1 MSTQGS
7 SIGAEMVVA
16 AHALSRLGLVTAFGH
31 VSARVPGGILITP
44 AADLRDVTVADLIP
58 ITFTRADQPGA
69 GRVPVAPARAA
80 ADPAL
85 ARGHHGARGQEE
97 ALGLPPELPKG
108 APAEAWGHL
117 QIYAVRPDV
126 TAIARAQP
134 PSAFAVASLVSELPI
149 LHGQA
154 AWLGPAVPVHAD
166 ARLLRSAELARAAA
180 RTLTEAGAEAHALLL
195 RGNGALTCGPTPGEA
210 VARMWLLATACSVW
224 LAASASGQP
233 RPLDA
238 AERSYWRG
246 VQREL
251 LPRLWQHLR
260 SG

>member
-1 MSTQGS
+1 VSGERN
-7 SIGAEMVVA
+7 SIRDEIVAA

-44 AADLRDVTVADLIP
+44 AADLRDITVAGLIP
-58 ITFTRADQPGA
+58 ITFPRADQPRA
-69 GRVPVAPARAA
+69 GRVPVVPARAA

-85 ARGHHGARGQEE
+85 ASGNYEARGQEE
-97 ALGLPPELPKG
+97 ARGLPPELPKG

-117 QIYAVRPDV
+117 QIYAARPDV

-134 PSAFAVASLVSELPI
+134 SSAFAAASLISELPI

-166 ARLLRSAELARAAA
+166 ARLLRNAELARAAA
-180 RTLTEAGAEAHALLL
+180 RTLLEAGADALLL

-233 RPLDA
+233 RPLDDG
-238 AERSYWRG
+238 ELSYWRG
-246 VQREL
+246 VQGEL
-251 LPRLWQHLR
+251 LPRLWQQLR

>member
-1 MSTQGS
+1 VSAEGN
-7 SIGAEMVVA
+7 SIRDEIVAA

-44 AADLRDVTVADLIP
+44 AVDLRDVTVADLILIP
-58 ITFTRADQPGA
+58 ITFARADQPGA
-69 GRVPVAPARAA
+69 GHVPVAPGHAA
-80 ADPAL
+80 ADPAP
-85 ARGHHGARGQEE
+85 AGGNYEARGQEE
-97 ALGLPPELPKG
+97 AFGLPPELPKG
-108 APAEAWGHL
+108 APAETWGHL

-134 PSAFAVASLVSELPI
+134 PSAFAAASLISELPI

-154 AWLGPAVPVHAD
+154 AWLGPAVPVHGD
-166 ARLLRSAELARAAA
+166 AKLLRNAELARAAA
-180 RTLTEAGAEAHALLL
+180 LTLVEAGADVLLL

-233 RPLDA
+233 RPLDDG
-238 AERSYWRG
+238 ELSYWRG
-246 VQREL
+246 VQGEL
-251 LPRLWQHLR
+251 LPRLWQQLR